1 MSTALAIRSQ
11 TAVAT
16 QDAPSMSFTDML
28 AMGNE
33 LVRTGFLPD
42 HVKNGAQAAAIIL
55 AGRELGMPPMRSL
68 RSIFLVKGKIT
79 ESADSQLAR
88 FKTDG
93 GRAKFTTLDDT
104 RAVLWLKH
112 PNGDEHTESFT
123 MEDAKRAGLVSS
135 GMYSKFSK
143 AMLRS
148 RAITAGLKSVGWEGG
163 AGAYDPDELAPAP
176 AAAEPDDIDDAEV
189 SDVPITDAQRDLLAR
204 ITKSHVFT
212 DKERR
217 GVAKIT
223 TKDRASEAIEWAQN
237 EVKARKDAE
246 KIEAERAAAKA
257 RYRERFGDGAD
268 GLISEVDKRYDHELE
283 RLAELETRKREAA
296 EERERREMAAIE
308 ERRNAYAN
316 LIADQQRREIEAG
329 ERVAKAISEAT
340 SRAFSEM
347 TKSLTLDR
355 LVTTM
360 EALNANMEKLTR
372 QRFAM
377 G

>member
-1 MSTALAIRSQ
+1 MDAAS
-11 TAVAT
+11 VT
-16 QDAPSMSFTDML
+16 QRFYEA
-28 AMGNE
+28 AWN
-33 LVRTGFLPD
+33 TGDL
-42 HVKNGAQAAAIIL
+42 QAARRL
-55 AGRELGMPPMRSL
+55 
-68 RSIFLVKGKIT
+68 
-79 ESADSQLAR
+79 
-88 FKTDG
+88 
-93 GRAKFTTLDDT
+93 
-104 RAVLWLKH
+104 
-112 PNGDEHTESFT
+112 
-123 MEDAKRAGLVSS
+123 
-135 GMYSKFSK
+135 
-143 AMLRS
+143 
-148 RAITAGLKSVGWEGG
+148 
-163 AGAYDPDELAPAP
+163 LAP
-176 AAAEPDDIDDAEV
+176 
-189 SDVPITDAQRDLLAR
+189 DLVD
-204 ITKSHVFT
+204 H
-212 DKERR
+212 DP
-217 GVAKIT
+217 VAFPG
-223 TKDRASEAIEWAQN
+223 RL
-237 EVKARKDAE
+237 
-246 KIEAERAAAKA
+246 
-257 RYRERFGDGAD
+257 DGAD